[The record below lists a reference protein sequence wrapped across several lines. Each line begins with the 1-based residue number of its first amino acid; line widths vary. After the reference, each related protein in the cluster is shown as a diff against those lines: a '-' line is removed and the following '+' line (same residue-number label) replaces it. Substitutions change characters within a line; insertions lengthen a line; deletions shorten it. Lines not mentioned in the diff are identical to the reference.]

1 MGLYIMKRLFDTEQE
16 TQATKEKKPKKAR
29 SKKKKEALEKQPWT
43 QDEEGY
49 LLAQRKLSSTITW
62 SAICK
67 RINRQFSHT
76 HRKAK
81 ECREHYELLQAIRS
95 ETWKPSEDLALLIA
109 YFHKAWSLEEIG
121 QIVPGKIKVF
131 VHLQQLI
138 EKFALRVI
146 KKELP
151 GSEEGGEILKL
162 QFYLCISIILRGLTK
177 DGDVPLEV
185 IEVISKTQ
193 VKETDCLNFLSLF
206 QLRTFYSTLIRIL
219 LCAAIQWMERVTRR
233 FDGALRFSKITQI
246 NLQQNL

>member
-193 VKETDCLNFLSLF
+193 VKETDCLNFLSL
-206 QLRTFYSTLIRIL
+206 LYGAVSYTHLTLPTSDL
-219 LCAAIQWMERVTRR
+219 V
-233 FDGALRFSKITQI
+233 QI
-246 NLQQNL
+246 SVVAVVLKTKK